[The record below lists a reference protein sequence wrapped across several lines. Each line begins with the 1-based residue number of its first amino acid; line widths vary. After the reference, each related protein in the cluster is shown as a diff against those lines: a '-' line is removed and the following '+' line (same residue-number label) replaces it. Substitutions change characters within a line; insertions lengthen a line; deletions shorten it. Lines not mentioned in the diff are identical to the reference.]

1 MGLSVALRSFAPFP
15 GHCLLL
21 CSHTNKCSCSLA
33 TNQSR
38 LYDTVKPLN
47 GVKLSLATCE
57 GYPFFLFT
65 PGLSWLPGGVS
76 FLKCLCRV
84 MWIPRSIFPHQA
96 KPQVKKQQQGSVT
109 RYFDC
114 YSAFGTEQ
122 QQQKRVQSVT
132 TNRKCNSKV
141 LQRIFKVSA
150 QKTCLF
156 GQFCFCRK
164 GYQQRYC
171 CLLQWAAPA
180 GKSIANASITQ
191 CLGHKSC

>member
-1 MGLSVALRSFAPFP
+1 MFVNSREYTRLTRSPQNKKLFSMIWFN
-15 GHCLLL
+15 CLLGEQ
-21 CSHTNKCSCSLA
+21 SL
-33 TNQSR
+33 T
-38 LYDTVKPLN
+38 
-47 GVKLSLATCE
+47 TCE
-57 GYPFFLFT
+57 GWPFFLFT

-84 MWIPRSIFPHQA
+84 MWIPRSVFPHQA

-132 TNRKCNSKV
+132 TNKKCNSKV

-191 CLGHKSC
+191 CLGHKNC